1 MEQFLRVLISSSDVA
16 QRGTSSKGNLN
27 YMRNFKVE
35 ISKNNKKAQI
45 KLSPLKGMKEK
56 SGELMKK
63 DTVKTSKSS
72 SAATHT
78 INDKHLDPHDIE
90 HQDSHDTD
98 CADSSHLGSVGLSR
112 STIPGESFNIS
123 EEESSLKSPK
133 SLSPNKAKRIE
144 IDSNLNNHEHH
155 EKESSDQD
163 LSESVCRSEDLGT
176 EELKKIGAKD
186 KMSERD
192 KCSDGYPSDTYQCDF
207 DGGEIPL
214 GVSGVRE
221 NSGRDEDNMKSVSK
235 ETGTVEN
242 LLNADKQENIQ
253 GTNQKTLSHRS
264 CIKSAK
270 HTPKINKKTS
280 SGGKGT
286 EVGDSLSLNKGVLKE
301 TPLPD
306 ASQHS
311 LEMPYT
317 DTVGKQA
324 NSISYDKKSEEKEQ
338 NKMDELQVNKAG
350 NHQGDKQTSED
361 GIIPKSLCP
370 VKKSNEIPLRKSSAD
385 TVSMEVK
392 EKGKNKFHK
401 GI

>member
-1 MEQFLRVLISSSDVA
+1 MEQFFRVLISFSDVA
-16 QRGTSSKGNLN
+16 QRGTSWKGNLN
-27 YMRNFKVE
+27 NMRNFKVE

-56 SGELMKK
+56 SGGLIKK

-72 SAATHT
+72 STTTHT
-78 INDKHLDPHDIE
+78 IYDKHQDPHDIE
-90 HQDSHDTD
+90 HQDSHDID
-98 CADSSHLGSVGLSR
+98 CSDSSHLGSIDIST
-112 STIPGESFNIS
+112 STIQGESFNIS
-123 EEESSLKSPK
+123 EESSLKSPK
-133 SLSPNKAKRIE
+133 SLSPNKAKRIN
-144 IDSNLNNHEHH
+144 IDFNLNNHEHH
-155 EKESSDQD
+155 EKELSDQD

-186 KMSERD
+186 KTSERD
-192 KCSDGYPSDTYQCDF
+192 KCSDGYPSDTNQF
-207 DGGEIPL
+207 DVEGGEISL
-214 GVSGVRE
+214 DVSGVRE

-235 ETGTVEN
+235 ENGTVEN
-242 LLNADKQENIQ
+242 LLNAGKQESIQ
-253 GTNQKTLSHRS
+253 GTNQKTLSHHS

-270 HTPKINKKTS
+270 HTPKIKKKTS
-280 SGGKGT
+280 SGEKGT
-286 EVGDSLSLNKGVLKE
+286 KVGDSLSLNKGVLKE

-317 DTVGKQA
+317 DAIGKQA

-350 NHQGDKQTSED
+350 NHLEDKQTSED
-361 GIIPKSLCP
+361 GIIPKSSCP
-370 VKKSNEIPLRKSSAD
+370 VKKSNDIPLRKSSVD
-385 TVSMEVK
+385 TVSMEIK
-392 EKGKNKFHK
+392 EKGKNKLHK